1 MHQIQAE
8 VDVDEDI
15 AREILDELFSS
26 LETLETQSAAI
37 LRFVK
42 DKGLASEQDLASY
55 FEQAGNTSNVRW
67 RAARVRIDH
76 LLASAF
82 KTAERKA
89 KEEPPKPEDKNDE
102 SANKAG
108 AEASSPTKSLEDN
121 KDNSQ
126 QRHKEVA
133 RAKLE
138 GADAVPDS
146 GENRDHQK
154 HTPDNEKENAGNNK
168 TAQEKQ
174 NASGAGT
181 SDSIK
186 KNAA

>member
-1 MHQIQAE
+1 ME
-8 VDVDEDI
+8 KDI
-15 AREILDELFSS
+15 VREILDELFSS
-26 LETLETQSAAI
+26 LETLETQSAVI

-42 DKGLASEQDLASY
+42 DKGLASEQDLAPY
-55 FEQAGNTSNVRW
+55 FEQAGNASNVRW

-82 KTAERKA
+82 NAAERKA
-89 KEEPPKPEDKNDE
+89 EEESPKPEDKNEE

-108 AEASSPTKSLEDN
+108 AEASSPTKSHEEN
-121 KDNSQ
+121 EDNSQ
-126 QRHKEVA
+126 QKHKEVA

-138 GADAVPDS
+138 AAESVPAS
-146 GENRDHQK
+146 GGNPDHQK

>member
-1 MHQIQAE
+1 M
-8 VDVDEDI
+8 DENI

-26 LETLETQSAAI
+26 LEILETQSAAI

-42 DKGLASEQDLASY
+42 DKRLASEQELASY

-82 KTAERKA
+82 KAAERKA
-89 KEEPPKPEDKNDE
+89 TEQSPKPEDKNEE
-102 SANKAG
+102 SAKKAS
-108 AEASSPTKSLEDN
+108 AEVSSPTKSQEEN
-121 KDNSQ
+121 GDNSQ
-126 QRHKEVA
+126 QKHKEVA

-138 GADAVPDS
+138 AADAVPAS
-146 GENRDHQK
+146 GGNPDQY
-154 HTPDNEKENAGNNK
+154 TPENEKENAGDNK

-174 NASGAGT
+174 SDSGAGT

>member
-1 MHQIQAE
+1 
-8 VDVDEDI
+8 VDEDI

-42 DKGLASEQDLASY
+42 DKGLASEQDLAPY

-82 KTAERKA
+82 EPADRKA
-89 KEEPPKPEDKNDE
+89 KEESPKPEAKNEE
-102 SANKAG
+102 SANKPG
-108 AEASSPTKSLEDN
+108 ADASFPTQSHEENEDN
-121 KDNSQ
+121 SSQ
-126 QRHKEVA
+126 QKHREIA
-133 RAKLE
+133 RAKLAA
-138 GADAVPDS
+138 ADAVPAS
-146 GENRDHQK
+146 GGNPDQKK
-154 HTPDNEKENAGNNK
+154 HTPDNAKENAGNNK

-174 NASGAGT
+174 NAGGAGS
-181 SDSIK
+181 SDSVK

>member
-1 MHQIQAE
+1 
-8 VDVDEDI
+8 VDENI

-42 DKGLASEQDLASY
+42 DKGLASEQDLAPY
-55 FEQAGNTSNVRW
+55 FEQAGNASNVRW

-82 KTAERKA
+82 KAADRKA
-89 KEEPPKPEDKNDE
+89 KEESPKPEDKNE
-102 SANKAG
+102 KFANQAG
-108 AEASSPTKSLEDN
+108 AEVPSPTKSHEEN
-121 KDNSQ
+121 EDNSQ
-126 QRHKEVA
+126 QKHKEAA

-138 GADAVPDS
+138 AADAVPAS
-146 GENRDHQK
+146 GENPDHQK
-154 HTPDNEKENAGNNK
+154 HTPDHEKDNTGNNK

-181 SDSIK
+181 SDSTK

>member
-1 MHQIQAE
+1 
-8 VDVDEDI
+8 VDEDI

-42 DKGLASEQDLASY
+42 DKGLASEQDLAPY
-55 FEQAGNTSNVRW
+55 FEQAGNASNVRW

-82 KTAERKA
+82 KAAERKA
-89 KEEPPKPEDKNDE
+89 KEESPKPEDKNE
-102 SANKAG
+102 KSANEAV
-108 AEASSPTKSLEDN
+108 AEASSPTTNHEEN
-121 KDNSQ
+121 EDNSQ
-126 QRHKEVA
+126 QKHKEVA

-138 GADAVPDS
+138 AADAVSAGGNPD
-146 GENRDHQK
+146 QQA
-154 HTPDNEKENAGNNK
+154 PDNEKENAGNNK

>member
-1 MHQIQAE
+1 M
-8 VDVDEDI
+8 DENI

-42 DKGLASEQDLASY
+42 DKGLASEQDLAPY
-55 FEQAGNTSNVRW
+55 FEQAGNASNVRW

-82 KTAERKA
+82 KPADGKA
-89 KEEPPKPEDKNDE
+89 KEEPPKPEDKK
-102 SANKAG
+102 SANEAG
-108 AEASSPTKSLEDN
+108 AEASSPTKSHEENEDN
-121 KDNSQ
+121 SRQK
-126 QRHKEVA
+126 HKEAA

-138 GADAVPDS
+138 AADAVPAS
-146 GENRDHQK
+146 GENPDRPNHS
-154 HTPDNEKENAGNNK
+154 PDNEKENAENNE
-168 TAQEKQ
+168 TAKEKQ

-181 SDSIK
+181 SDSTK

>member
-1 MHQIQAE
+1 M
-8 VDVDEDI
+8 DEDI

-42 DKGLASEQDLASY
+42 DKGLASERDLASY

-82 KTAERKA
+82 KAADRKA
-89 KEEPPKPEDKNDE
+89 KEESLKPDDKNEE

-108 AEASSPTKSLEDN
+108 AEASSPTKNHEEN
-121 KDNSQ
+121 EDNSQ
-126 QRHKEVA
+126 QKHKEAA

-138 GADAVPDS
+138 AVDAVPAS
-146 GENRDHQK
+146 GGNPDPQK
-154 HTPDNEKENAGNNK
+154 HAPDNEKEDAGNNK
-168 TAQEKQ
+168 TAHEKQ